1 MVNVDAFI
9 LILTGVAMLFQIIFQ
24 KSLDFIYLIVFI
36 LELLNLFNQEEES
49 MKNKVNGLTQEHL
62 IYALNSLVSELNNEE
77 NGLNRKQRSKLDTIT
92 SKLDILINDIMYQGG
107 EK

>member
-1 MVNVDAFI
+1 
-9 LILTGVAMLFQIIFQ
+9 
-24 KSLDFIYLIVFI
+24 
-36 LELLNLFNQEEES
+36 

-62 IYALNSLVSELNNEE
+62 IYALNSLVRELNNEE

-92 SKLDILINDIMYQGG
+92 SKLDILINDITYQGG

>member
-1 MVNVDAFI
+1 
-9 LILTGVAMLFQIIFQ
+9 
-24 KSLDFIYLIVFI
+24 
-36 LELLNLFNQEEES
+36 

-62 IYALNSLVSELNNEE
+62 IYALNSLVRELNNEE

-107 EK
+107 ENNERL

>member
-1 MVNVDAFI
+1 
-9 LILTGVAMLFQIIFQ
+9 
-24 KSLDFIYLIVFI
+24 
-36 LELLNLFNQEEES
+36 

-62 IYALNSLVSELNNEE
+62 IYALNSLVRELNNEE

>member
-1 MVNVDAFI
+1 
-9 LILTGVAMLFQIIFQ
+9 
-24 KSLDFIYLIVFI
+24 
-36 LELLNLFNQEEES
+36 

-62 IYALNSLVSELNNEE
+62 IYALNSLVRELNNEE
-77 NGLNRKQRSKLDTIT
+77 NGLNRKQRSKLDTVT

>member
-1 MVNVDAFI
+1 
-9 LILTGVAMLFQIIFQ
+9 
-24 KSLDFIYLIVFI
+24 
-36 LELLNLFNQEEES
+36 
-49 MKNKVNGLTQEHL
+49 MKNKVNGLTKEHL

>member
-1 MVNVDAFI
+1 
-9 LILTGVAMLFQIIFQ
+9 
-24 KSLDFIYLIVFI
+24 
-36 LELLNLFNQEEES
+36 

-92 SKLDILINDIMYQGG
+92 LKLDILINDTMYQ
-107 EK
+107 

>member
-1 MVNVDAFI
+1 
-9 LILTGVAMLFQIIFQ
+9 
-24 KSLDFIYLIVFI
+24 
-36 LELLNLFNQEEES
+36 

-62 IYALNSLVSELNNEE
+62 IYALNSLVRELNNEE
-77 NGLNRKQRSKLDTIT
+77 NGLNKKQRSKLDTIT

>member
-1 MVNVDAFI
+1 
-9 LILTGVAMLFQIIFQ
+9 
-24 KSLDFIYLIVFI
+24 
-36 LELLNLFNQEEES
+36 

-62 IYALNSLVSELNNEE
+62 IYSLNSLVRELNNEE

>member
-1 MVNVDAFI
+1 
-9 LILTGVAMLFQIIFQ
+9 
-24 KSLDFIYLIVFI
+24 
-36 LELLNLFNQEEES
+36 

>member
-1 MVNVDAFI
+1 
-9 LILTGVAMLFQIIFQ
+9 
-24 KSLDFIYLIVFI
+24 
-36 LELLNLFNQEEES
+36 

-62 IYALNSLVSELNNEE
+62 IYALNSLVRELNNEE

-92 SKLDILINDIMYQGG
+92 SKLDILINDIMCQGG

>member
-1 MVNVDAFI
+1 
-9 LILTGVAMLFQIIFQ
+9 
-24 KSLDFIYLIVFI
+24 
-36 LELLNLFNQEEES
+36 

-62 IYALNSLVSELNNEE
+62 IYALNSLVRELNNEE
-77 NGLNRKQRSKLDTIT
+77 NGLNKKQRSKLDTVT

>member
-1 MVNVDAFI
+1 
-9 LILTGVAMLFQIIFQ
+9 
-24 KSLDFIYLIVFI
+24 
-36 LELLNLFNQEEES
+36 

-62 IYALNSLVSELNNEE
+62 IYALNSLVRELNNEQ

-92 SKLDILINDIMYQGG
+92 SKLDILINDIMCQGG

>member
-1 MVNVDAFI
+1 
-9 LILTGVAMLFQIIFQ
+9 
-24 KSLDFIYLIVFI
+24 
-36 LELLNLFNQEEES
+36 
-49 MKNKVNGLTQEHL
+49 MKNKVNELTQEHL
-62 IYALNSLVSELNNEE
+62 IYALNSLVGELNNEQ

>member
-1 MVNVDAFI
+1 
-9 LILTGVAMLFQIIFQ
+9 
-24 KSLDFIYLIVFI
+24 
-36 LELLNLFNQEEES
+36 

-62 IYALNSLVSELNNEE
+62 IYALNSLVRELNNEE
-77 NGLNRKQRSKLDTIT
+77 NWLNRKQRSKLDTIT

>member
-1 MVNVDAFI
+1 
-9 LILTGVAMLFQIIFQ
+9 
-24 KSLDFIYLIVFI
+24 
-36 LELLNLFNQEEES
+36 

-62 IYALNSLVSELNNEE
+62 IYALNSLVRELNNEQ